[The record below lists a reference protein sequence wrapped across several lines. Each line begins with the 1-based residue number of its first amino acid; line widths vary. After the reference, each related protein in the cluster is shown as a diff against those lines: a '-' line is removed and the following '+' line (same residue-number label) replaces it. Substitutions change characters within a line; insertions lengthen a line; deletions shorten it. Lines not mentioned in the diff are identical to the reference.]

1 MTVKKMRHEDQ
12 ALLRTIREPAKD
24 FTDTDPWRVLRILG
38 ECVEG
43 FDALSQLGIGVSIFG
58 SARALASSPEYKRA
72 ARTAELLARAGLTV
86 LTGGGP
92 GIMEA
97 ANLGADRAGAHS
109 VGLNIELPFEQT
121 PNEYAST
128 VLTFRY
134 FFVRKLM
141 FVKYAVAFV
150 VFPGG
155 FGTLDELFEALTLS
169 QTQKI
174 EHFPIVLV
182 GTDYW
187 APLLDWI
194 EKELLGGG
202 RISPEDL
209 DLLKLTD
216 SPEEVVE
223 IVAGKARELGYITE

>member
-1 MTVKKMRHEDQ
+1 MVGNPDDEVRGIVTCW
-12 ALLRTIREPAKD
+12 APTLS
-24 FTDTDPWRVLRILG
+24 VL
-38 ECVEG
+38 E
-43 FDALSQLGIGVSIFG
+43 
-58 SARALASSPEYKRA
+58 K
-72 ARTAELLARAGLTV
+72 
-86 LTGGGP
+86 
-92 GIMEA
+92 A
-97 ANLGADRAGAHS
+97 ANLGANRAGSHS
-109 VGLNIELPFEQT
+109 VGLNIELPFEQA

-155 FGTLDELFEALTLS
+155 FGTLDELFEALTLL

-182 GTDYW
+182 GTEYW
-187 APLLDWI
+187 SPLLGWI

-202 RISPEDL
+202 RISAEDV
-209 DLLKLTD
+209 DLFKLTD

-223 IVAGKARELGYITE
+223 IVAGKARDLGYITK

>member
-1 MTVKKMRHEDQ
+1 MTLKKTRNEDQ
-12 ALLRTIREPAKD
+12 ALLRTLPEPVKD
-24 FTDTDPWRVLRILG
+24 FTDTDPWRALRILG
-38 ECVEG
+38 EFVEG
-43 FDALSQLGIGVSIFG
+43 FDALSQLGVGVSIFG
-58 SARALASSPEYKRA
+58 SARTLASSPEYKRA
-72 ARTAELLARAGLTV
+72 ARTAELLVQAGLTV
-86 LTGGGP
+86 ITGGGP

-97 ANLGADRAGAHS
+97 ANLGADRAGGHS
-109 VGLNIELPFEQT
+109 IGLNIELPFEQA

-155 FGTLDELFEALTLS
+155 FGTLDELFEALTLL

-187 APLLDWI
+187 TPLVDWI
-194 EKELLGGG
+194 KKELLGGG
-202 RISPEDL
+202 RISAEDINL
-209 DLLKLTD
+209 FKLTD

-223 IVAGKARELGYITE
+223 IVAGKARDLGYITK

>member
-1 MTVKKMRHEDQ
+1 MTQSKTRHEDQ
-12 ALLRTIREPAKD
+12 ALLRTFREPVKD
-24 FTDTDPWRVLRILG
+24 FTDTDPWRALRILG
-38 ECVEG
+38 EFVEG
-43 FDALSQLGIGVSIFG
+43 FDALSQLGVGVSIFG

-72 ARTAELLARAGLTV
+72 ARTAELLARAGLAV
-86 LTGGGP
+86 ITGGGP

-97 ANLGADRAGAHS
+97 ANLGADRAGGHS
-109 VGLNIELPFEQT
+109 VGLNIELPFEQA

-182 GTDYW
+182 GTEYW
-187 APLLDWI
+187 TPLLDWI
-194 EKELLGGG
+194 KEELVGGG

-216 SPEEVVE
+216 SPEDVVE
-223 IVAGKARELGYITE
+223 IVAGIARELGYITQ

>member
-1 MTVKKMRHEDQ
+1 MTLRKMRHEDQ
-12 ALLRTIREPAKD
+12 ALLRTLREPVKD

-43 FDALSQLGIGVSIFG
+43 FDALSQLGVGVSIFG
-58 SARALASSPEYKRA
+58 SARARAGSPEYKCA
-72 ARTAELLARAGLTV
+72 TRTAELLARSGLTV

-97 ANLGADRAGAHS
+97 ANLGANRAGGHS
-109 VGLNIELPFEQT
+109 IGLNIELPFEQI
-121 PNEYAST
+121 PNRYAST

-187 APLLDWI
+187 SPLLDWI
-194 EKELLGGG
+194 KKDLLGGG
-202 RISPEDL
+202 RISPEDI